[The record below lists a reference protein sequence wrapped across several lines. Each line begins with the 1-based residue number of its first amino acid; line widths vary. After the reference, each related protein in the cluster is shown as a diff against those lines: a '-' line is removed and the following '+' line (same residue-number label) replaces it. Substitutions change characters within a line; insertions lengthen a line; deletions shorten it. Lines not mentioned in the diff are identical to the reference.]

1 METQW
6 ERRQWDHQETEIP
19 VDHQLDDREVE
30 WMMRADVHSET
41 REQDFVQLAI
51 ASSLVAL
58 TVNRQYFLSEAVV
71 KVNI

>member
-1 METQW
+1 MQWERDYQEMETQW

-51 ASSLVAL
+51 
-58 TVNRQYFLSEAVV
+58 VV
-71 KVNI
+71 LWHLL

>member
-41 REQDFVQLAI
+41 DFVQLV
-51 ASSLVAL
+51 SSLVAL
-58 TVNRQYFLSEAVV
+58 TVNR
-71 KVNI
+71 